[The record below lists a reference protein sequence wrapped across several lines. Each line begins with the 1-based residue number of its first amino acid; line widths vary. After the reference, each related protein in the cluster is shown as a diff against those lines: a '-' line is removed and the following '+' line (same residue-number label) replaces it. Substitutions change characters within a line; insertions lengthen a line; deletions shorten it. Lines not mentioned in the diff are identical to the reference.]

1 MTTWP
6 QSDWLAARAAASP
19 DAEAVIDADAGA
31 VIDTDAGTDAAD
43 TWTYAELDAATDAVA
58 RSLAERGVD
67 AGDHVGTLLD
77 TGLPFVLVVHALDR
91 LGAVLV
97 PLNVRH
103 TPGELARACEKADVT
118 SLLCDADTEASA
130 GEATERC
137 DESPAVVPVGAI
149 DPGDP
154 SPDGTV
160 PDADDRPLPS
170 IERSPVDVRVV
181 LFTSGTTGEPK
192 AVPLTSGN
200 LLASAVAS
208 AFRLGVVPD
217 ERWLCCLPMYHMGG
231 LAPVL
236 RSTLYG
242 TTVVL
247 QSEFDAERTPAVA
260 RDHGVTGVSLVPT
273 MLRRITEAQR
283 ASSLGSTSS
292 RQDLDRDA
300 APELPDSLRF
310 VLLGGAPAGA
320 DLIEDCERREI
331 PVHPTFGMTETASQ
345 VATAAPR
352 EAFEHEGTVG
362 RPLFGTTVT
371 IVGEDGDPLPTGET
385 GELVVDGPTVTPGYY
400 GDAAATEAS
409 FGTYGLH
416 TGDVGYRDEGGR
428 LWVLNRR
435 DDRIVTGG
443 ENVDP
448 GEVVGALR
456 EHPKIRDAAVVGLD
470 NAEWGERVAA
480 LVVPER
486 SADEGA
492 NSAPAALDA
501 DAVRE
506 HCRERLAGYK
516 LPRTVTFADELP
528 RTASGTVDRERVAA
542 ALRNAE

>member
-1 MTTWP
+1 MTDWP
-6 QSDWLAARAAASP
+6 QSGWLAARAAASP
-19 DAEAVIDADAGA
+19 DAEAVIDTGTSAGRAARWSYAD
-31 VIDTDAGTDAAD
+31 
-43 TWTYAELDAATDAVA
+43 LDAATDAVA
-58 RSLAERGVD
+58 RSLAARGV
-67 AGDHVGTLLD
+67 APGAHVGTLLD

-118 SLLCDADTEASA
+118 SLLCDADTESSASGA
-130 GEATERC
+130 AERC
-137 DESPAVVPVGAI
+137 DEAPDVVPIDAI
-149 DPGDP
+149 APADP
-154 SPDGTV
+154 SLGATGPDATQ
-160 PDADDRPLPS
+160 PDADAGSLPTV
-170 IERSPVDVRVV
+170 ERSPADVRVV

-192 AVPLTSGN
+192 AVPLTAGN
-200 LLASAVAS
+200 LLASAVGS
-208 AFRLGVVPD
+208 AFRLGVAPD
-217 ERWLCCLPMYHMGG
+217 DRWLCCLPMYHMGG

-247 QSEFDAERTPAVA
+247 QSTFDAERTPAVA
-260 RDHGVTGVSLVPT
+260 REYGVTGVSLVPT
-273 MLRRITEAQR
+273 MLRRII
-283 ASSLGSTSS
+283 
-292 RQDLDRDA
+292 DRGA
-300 APELPDSLRF
+300 ELPDSLRF

-320 DLIEDCERREI
+320 DLIDACERHDV

-345 VATAAPR
+345 VATATPN
-352 EAFEHEGTVG
+352 EAFEREGTVG
-362 RPLFGTTVT
+362 RPLLGTTVT
-371 IVGEDGDPLPTGET
+371 IVDADGDPLPAGET

-409 FGTYGLH
+409 FGEHGLH

-448 GEVVGALR
+448 GEVVEALR
-456 EHPKIRDAAVVGLD
+456 DHPKIRDAAVIGLD
-470 NAEWGERVAA
+470 DPEWGERVAA
-480 LVVPER
+480 LVAPED
-486 SADEGA
+486 AA
-492 NSAPAALDA
+492 NERDAVETLDA

-516 LPRTVTFADELP
+516 LPRTVAFADALP
-528 RTASGTVDRERVAA
+528 RTASGTVDRERVRE
-542 ALRNAE
+542 ALRDADREMAGEK

>member
-1 MTTWP
+1 MTNWP

-19 DAEAVIDADAGA
+19 DAAAA
-31 VIDTDAGTDAAD
+31 VIDTDAEIDVDAGSGAAAAD
-43 TWTYAELDAATDAVA
+43 TWTYADLDAATDAVA
-58 RSLAERGVD
+58 RSLAARGV
-67 AGDHVGTLLD
+67 GPGEHVGTLLD

-103 TPGELARACEKADVT
+103 TPDELARACEKADVT
-118 SLLCDADTEASA
+118 TLLCDADTESSAS
-130 GEATERC
+130 EAAERC
-137 DESPAVVPVGAI
+137 DEAPKVAPIDAIAPA
-149 DPGDP
+149 DP
-154 SPDGTV
+154 SLDATGPDATQ
-160 PDADDRPLPS
+160 PDADAGSLPTV
-170 IERSPVDVRVV
+170 ERSPVDVRVV

-192 AVPLTSGN
+192 AVPLTAGN

-208 AFRLGVVPD
+208 AFRLGVAPD
-217 ERWLCCLPMYHMGG
+217 DRWLCCLPMYHMGG

-260 RDHGVTGVSLVPT
+260 REHGVTGVSLVPT
-273 MLRRITEAQR
+273 MLRRIID
-283 ASSLGSTSS
+283 S
-292 RQDLDRDA
+292 DA

-320 DLIEDCERREI
+320 DLIEVCERRDV

-345 VATAAPR
+345 VATATPR

-371 IVGEDGDPLPTGET
+371 VVDEDGDPLPAGEI
-385 GELVVDGPTVTPGYY
+385 GELAVDGPTVTPGYY

-409 FGTYGLH
+409 FGEYGLH

-428 LWVLNRR
+428 LWVFNRR

-456 EHPKIRDAAVVGLD
+456 EHPTIRDAAVVGLD
-470 NAEWGERVAA
+470 DAEWGERVAA

-486 SADEGA
+486 DADDGA
-492 NSAPAALDA
+492 NAAPAALDD

-516 LPRTVTFADELP
+516 LPRTVGIADELP
-528 RTASGTVDRERVAA
+528 RTASGTVDRERVRAT
-542 ALRNAE
+542 LRNAE